1 MGNND
6 VIDILNLLIETCKD
20 GQEGYR
26 AAATNIQNS
35 EFRRLF
41 NIFSQQRA
49 QFVSELQSEVHRLG
63 GEPATEG
70 SVAGRVHRGWLKI
83 KSKALGGDEASI
95 VAGCQSG
102 EEAAIH
108 AYQDALKADLPL
120 DVQYIVKRQYMDI
133 RDAYDRIR
141 ILQRAA

>member
-1 MGNND
+1 MGNSD
-6 VIDILNLLIETCKD
+6 VINILNLLIETCKD

-26 AAATNIQNS
+26 AAATSIQNS

-70 SVAGRVHRGWLKI
+70 SVEGQLHRGWF
-83 KSKALGGDEASI
+83 KSEALGGDEASV

-102 EEAAIH
+102 EEAAIN
-108 AYQDALKADLPL
+108 AYKEALKADLPL
-120 DVQYIVKRQYMDI
+120 DVKYVVKRQYLDI